1 MRPDM
6 IDQEEMDVK
15 LSKLADLKELIYDL
29 LADGYSDKEVMDEVQ
44 DAVSGEDM
52 GMAEDKGESL
62 AEMAGMGEK
71 EEDPLQKM
79 KRDYFK
85 PKPAPSRNGTGVF
98 IAAMSQ
104 KQAPKKMD
112 EMGSKPGKMGKMK

>member
-104 KQAPKKMD
+104 KQAPKKMED
-112 EMGSKPGKMGKMK
+112 MGSKPGKMGKMK

>member
-29 LADGYSDKEVMDEVQ
+29 LADGYSDKDVMEEVKE
-44 DAVSGEDM
+44 AVAGEPSSM
-52 GMAEDKGESL
+52 GEEK
-62 AEMAGMGEK
+62 AEMGKGDSGMSGDS
-71 EEDPLQKM
+71 EDPLMKL

-85 PKPAPSRNGTGVF
+85 PKPAAPRNGTGVF

-104 KQAPKKMD
+104 KQAPKKMED
-112 EMGSKPGKMGKMK
+112 MGSKPGKMGKMK

>member
-29 LADGYSDKEVMDEVQ
+29 LADGYSDKEVMNEVQ
-44 DAVSGEDM
+44 GAVSGE
-52 GMAEDKGESL
+52 
-62 AEMAGMGEK
+62 GMGEAK
-71 EEDPLQKM
+71 DKVESLMEMAEMGEDEEEPLQKM

-85 PKPAPSRNGTGVF
+85 PKPSPSRNGTGVF
-98 IAAMSQ
+98 IAAMSD
-104 KQAPKKMD
+104 KQGPKKMD
-112 EMGSKPGKMGKMK
+112 DMSSKPGKMGKMK

>member
-6 IDQEEMDVK
+6 IDSEEMDVK

-29 LADGYSDKEVMDEVQ
+29 LADGYSDKEVMEEVQ
-44 DAVSGEDM
+44 EAVAGDPSN
-52 GMAEDKGESL
+52 MAEEKAESL
-62 AEMAGMGEK
+62 ADLGGEN
-71 EEDPLQKM
+71 ENPLQKM
-79 KRDYFK
+79 KKEYFK
-85 PKPAPSRNGTGVF
+85 PKPAAPRNGTGVF

-112 EMGSKPGKMGKMK
+112 DMSSKPGKMGKMK

>member
-29 LADGYSDKEVMDEVQ
+29 LADGYSDKDVMEEVK